1 MDKIRLIDEQSLKK
15 DLAAFDVGDEVKV
28 HLKIPEGDKF
38 RIHIFEGTVIAKRGT
53 RMGQSF
59 TVRRVTY
66 GEGVERT
73 FPLHSPIIEK
83 IEVVRKGKVRRA
95 KIYYLRKKVGKAI
108 KLQELKSTGNS

>member
-1 MDKIRLIDEQSLKK
+1 MDRLKLIDEQSLRK
-15 DLAAFDVGDEVKV
+15 DLAPFNVGDEVKV

-38 RIHIFEGTVIAKRGT
+38 RTHIFEGTVIARRGT

-73 FPLHSPIIEK
+73 FPLHSPVIEK
-83 IEVVRKGKVRRA
+83 IEVTRKGKVRRA
-95 KIYYLRKKVGKAI
+95 KIYYIRKKIGKASKI
-108 KLQELKSTGNS
+108 QELK